1 MTPATEAATEHVPV
15 MVREVLAALNVK
27 PGGRYV
33 DATVDGGGHAEA
45 VMDVASP
52 GGALLGIDLDPQALA
67 QARRRL
73 ARFGERV
80 RLVEGSY
87 ADADRICGELDFT
100 PVNGVL
106 FDLGV
111 SSLELD
117 SAERGF
123 SLRREGPLDM
133 RFSPKQTRTAA
144 DIVNHAS
151 EEELADI
158 LRRYGEE
165 PQAKKIAHYLVQ
177 HRPLQTTTEL
187 ANAVEKAVGR
197 RARRQTH
204 PATRTFQALRIA
216 VNQELLSL
224 ESALPQACGLL
235 GDLGRLAVLS
245 YHSLEDRIVKEFI
258 RRESRDCLCP
268 PKQPVCTCGHKATL
282 RSVTRGALRPSAEEV
297 AANPRARSARLRAA
311 ERLAAA
317 G

>member
-1 MTPATEAATEHVPV
+1 VKAPTERQLEHVPV

-45 VMDVASP
+45 VMDAASP
-52 GGALLGIDLDPQALA
+52 GGAMLGIDLDSQALA
-67 QARRRL
+67 RARERL
-73 ARFGERV
+73 ARFGDHV
-80 RLVEGSY
+80 RLIEGSY
-87 ADADRICGELDFT
+87 ADAARICGGLDFT

-133 RFSPKQTRTAA
+133 RFSPKQQQTAA
-144 DIVNHAS
+144 DIVNGAS

-165 PQAKKIAHYLVQ
+165 PQAKKIARYLVQ

-187 ANAVEKAVGR
+187 ANAIEKAVGR

-235 GDLGRLAVLS
+235 GDFGRLAVLS

-258 RRESRDCLCP
+258 RRESRDCICP
-268 PKQPVCTCGHKATL
+268 PKQPVCTCGHKASL
-282 RSVTRGALRPSAEEV
+282 RTVTRGALRPSAGEV
-297 AANPRARSARLRAA
+297 EANPRARSARLRAA

-317 G
+317 S